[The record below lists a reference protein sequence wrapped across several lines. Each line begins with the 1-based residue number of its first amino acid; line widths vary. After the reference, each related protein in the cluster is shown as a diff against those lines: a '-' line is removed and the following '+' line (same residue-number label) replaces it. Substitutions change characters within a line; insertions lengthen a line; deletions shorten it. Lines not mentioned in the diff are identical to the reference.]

1 MENTFSRKNLCLVKI
16 PSARINLSIQMRF
29 ERLQLI
35 ISFYTIMLYVRK
47 VNRKLYPDKI
57 PYPVQCNPFNGDSH
71 LEQFSFLKILKLC
84 CKDFFNTVFSLY
96 IFSFVAYQLP
106 FGRNFVD
113 ALLKKCTLKILV
125 HSESFY
131 EQKGKK
137 KREREEWKKIELHR
151 YRFGTVE
158 SFERRAIPVAR
169 ATTMKHDSEPNR
181 SNNLIPAAFANE
193 ENGAYGNALN
203 TRKERERESTRTI
216 ESDDR
221 K

>member
-1 MENTFSRKNLCLVKI
+1 MRRESIENIFSHLVKI

-47 VNRKLYPDKI
+47 VSRKLYPHKI

-113 ALLKKCTLKILV
+113 ALLKNCTLKILV

-131 EQKGKK
+131 EQKSKK
-137 KREREEWKKIELHR
+137 KREREK
-151 YRFGTVE
+151 
-158 SFERRAIPVAR
+158 
-169 ATTMKHDSEPNR
+169 
-181 SNNLIPAAFANE
+181 
-193 ENGAYGNALN
+193 NG
-203 TRKERERESTRTI
+203 RK
-216 ESDDR
+216 
-221 K
+221 